1 MGEDDY
7 SGMYSSGIYGDDSNT
22 DFNTQTNDMYT
33 GSPVDTSWIGQG
45 YSQDQLDNPGLQSV
59 PQWDQGFD
67 MSNISNTPMQGWQ
80 QNGTNWGQVDQQLGS
95 DFNSF
100 GQKAYDAMQSIPNL
114 LSGGQGQGGSQSFL
128 SGLFGGQ
135 GGKGLASILGA
146 LVEGRQNKQNSARN
160 QQTINQFRQQSNP
173 FDQASTGASQMGA
186 SSMRDAMQ
194 QKLASAMTDPY
205 GQPIVKAQTDALA
218 QAQAINDAAAG
229 RRSNNATSSP
239 ALIAEQ
245 AKIAQNYINSL
256 YNPAGAGMS
265 SGMGGLDQLLAA
277 NKSDTNGYLSPLL
290 AALGYN
296 TGTATNSAQMNATN
310 GLSTEQKTALIQSL
324 LGSK

>member
-1 MGEDDY
+1 MWDDSEFTSPDY
-7 SGMYSSGIYGDDSNT
+7 SQYQFDDST
-22 DFNTQTNDMYT
+22 DMGGYDQLGQESMQNY
-33 GSPVDTSWIGQG
+33 DTSNFWDQG
-45 YSQDQLDNPGLQSV
+45 DMFSNV
-59 PQWDQGFD
+59 PQWEQ
-67 MSNISNTPMQGWQ
+67 TPMDNQW
-80 QNGTNWGQVDQQLGS
+80 
-95 DFNSF
+95 
-100 GQKAYDAMQSIPNL
+100 
-114 LSGGQGQGGSQSFL
+114 GSQSFAPGSAMSNIMGQSNPNMSLPQLQGDAGFGGYGGENSNWNLGSIGNTL
-128 SGLFGGQ
+128 SGLFNGQ

-194 QKLASAMTDPY
+194 QKLAAAMTDPY

>member
-1 MGEDDY
+1 MGKEFNWDDFDAQSNEY
-7 SGMYSSGIYGDDSNT
+7 LNSDAYQGSSFETGDGQTWGGQGANIQNWTGYD
-22 DFNTQTNDMYT
+22 NTQTQNI
-33 GSPVDTSWIGQG
+33 PSW
-45 YSQDQLDNPGLQSV
+45 
-59 PQWDQGFD
+59 
-67 MSNISNTPMQGWQ
+67 
-80 QNGTNWGQVDQQLGS
+80 GS
-95 DFNSF
+95 DFNFGSF
-100 GQKAYDAMQSIPNL
+100 GQPQQQSDMFQTQNNF
-114 LSGGQGQGGSQSFL
+114 GQGLQPTQGLNSVGDFGNQGNLSSGTENNGWNLGSVGNTL
-128 SGLFGGQ
+128 SQIFNGQ
-135 GGKGLASILGA
+135 DGKGLASVLGA

-205 GQPIVKAQTDALA
+205 GQPIVKAQIDALA

>member
-146 LVEGRQNKQNSARN
+146 LVEGRQNKKASQQNPQII
-160 QQTINQFRQQSNP
+160 QQMRQQASP
-173 FDQASTGASQMGA
+173 FDQASTGASSIGA

-194 QKLASAMTDPY
+194 QKLAAAMQDPY
-205 GQPIVKAQTDALA
+205 GQPLVKAQTDALA
-218 QAQAINDAAAG
+218 QQQAIKDAAAG

-256 YNPAGAGMS
+256 QSPAGAGMS
-265 SGMGGLDQLLAA
+265 AGMSGLDQLLAA
-277 NKSDTNGYLSPLL
+277 SKSGINGYASPMMS
-290 AALGYN
+290 ALGYN

>member
-1 MGEDDY
+1 MGKEFNWDDFDAQSNEY
-7 SGMYSSGIYGDDSNT
+7 LNSDAYRGSSFETGDGQTWGGQGANIQNWTGYD
-22 DFNTQTNDMYT
+22 NTQTQNI
-33 GSPVDTSWIGQG
+33 PSW
-45 YSQDQLDNPGLQSV
+45 
-59 PQWDQGFD
+59 
-67 MSNISNTPMQGWQ
+67 
-80 QNGTNWGQVDQQLGS
+80 GS
-95 DFNSF
+95 DFNFGSF
-100 GQKAYDAMQSIPNL
+100 GQPQQQSDMFQTQNNF
-114 LSGGQGQGGSQSFL
+114 GQGLQPTQGLNSVGDFGNQGNLSSGTENNGWNLGSVGNTL
-128 SGLFGGQ
+128 SQIFNGQ
-135 GGKGLASILGA
+135 DGKGLASVLGA

-205 GQPIVKAQTDALA
+205 GQPIVKAQIDALA

>member
-1 MGEDDY
+1 MGKEFNWDDFDAQSNEY
-7 SGMYSSGIYGDDSNT
+7 LNSDAYQGSSFETGDGQTWGGQGANIQNWTGYD
-22 DFNTQTNDMYT
+22 NTQTQNI
-33 GSPVDTSWIGQG
+33 PSW
-45 YSQDQLDNPGLQSV
+45 
-59 PQWDQGFD
+59 
-67 MSNISNTPMQGWQ
+67 
-80 QNGTNWGQVDQQLGS
+80 GS
-95 DFNSF
+95 DFNFGSF
-100 GQKAYDAMQSIPNL
+100 GQPQQQSDMFQTQNNF
-114 LSGGQGQGGSQSFL
+114 GQGLQPTQGLNSVGDFGNQGNLSSGTENNGWNLGSIGNTL
-128 SGLFGGQ
+128 SGLFSGQ
-135 GGKGLASILGA
+135 GGKGLASVLGA

-194 QKLASAMTDPY
+194 QKLAAAMTDPY

>member
-7 SGMYSSGIYGDDSNT
+7 SGMYSSGIYGDDSST

-45 YSQDQLDNPGLQSV
+45 YSQDQLDNPGMQNI
-59 PQWDQGFD
+59 PQWDSGFD

-100 GQKAYDAMQSIPNL
+100 GQRAYDSMQNLPNL
-114 LSGGQGQGGSQSFL
+114 LSGGAQGGTQSFL
-128 SGLFGGQ
+128 SSLFSGQ
-135 GGKGLASILGA
+135 NGKGLMSILGA
-146 LVEGRQNKQNSARN
+146 LAEGRQNKQASSQNPQII
-160 QQTINQFRQQSNP
+160 QQMRQQASP

-194 QKLASAMTDPY
+194 QKLAGAIKDPY
-205 GQPIVKAQTDALA
+205 GQPLVKAQTDALA
-218 QAQAINDAAAG
+218 QAQAIKDAAAG

-256 YNPAGAGMS
+256 QNPSGANMS
-265 SGMGGLDQLLAA
+265 AGMGGLEQLLAA
-277 NKSDTNGYLSPLL
+277 NKAGINGYTSPMLS
-290 AALGYN
+290 ALGYTQGGSNN
-296 TGTATNSAQMNATN
+296 TSQMDQ
-310 GLSTEQKTALIQSL
+310 LLALL
-324 LGSK
+324 KGSR

>member
-1 MGEDDY
+1 MWDDSEFTSPDY
-7 SGMYSSGIYGDDSNT
+7 SQYEQDSSM
-22 DFNTQTNDMYT
+22 DMGGYDQV
-33 GSPVDTSWIGQG
+33 GQESMQNYDTS
-45 YSQDQLDNPGLQSV
+45 NF
-59 PQWDQGFD
+59 WDQGGAF
-67 MSNISNTPMQGWQ
+67 SNVP
-80 QNGTNWGQVDQQLGS
+80 
-95 DFNSF
+95 DFNFGSF
-100 GQKAYDAMQSIPNL
+100 GQPQQQSDMFQTQNNF
-114 LSGGQGQGGSQSFL
+114 GQGLQPTTGLTSVGEFGNQGNLSSGTENNGWNLGSVGNTL
-128 SGLFGGQ
+128 SQLFNGQ
-135 GGKGLASILGA
+135 DGKGLASILGA

-277 NKSDTNGYLSPLL
+277 NKSDTNGYLSPLM
-290 AALGYN
+290 AVLGYN